1 VAVQRY
7 AAGTIERELLS
18 TEKQHWPTW
27 VVVVSIII
35 LIPVL
40 VWVLAIS
47 LNILAALSIGGI
59 LLIGGVVALFVWGLK
74 SADVD

>member
-1 VAVQRY
+1 MQRY
-7 AAGTIERELLS
+7 AAGTIEREPLT

-40 VWVLAIS
+40 VWVLAVS
-47 LNILAALSIGGI
+47 MNILAALSIGGI
-59 LLIGGVVALFVWGLK
+59 LLIGGVIALFVWGLRK
-74 SADVD
+74 ADVD

>member
-1 VAVQRY
+1 M
-7 AAGTIERELLS
+7 T

-27 VVVVSIII
+27 VVVISIII

-59 LLIGGVVALFVWGLK
+59 LLIAGVVALFVWGLK

>member
-1 VAVQRY
+1 VQRY
-7 AAGTIERELLS
+7 AAGTIEREPLT

-40 VWVLAIS
+40 VWVLAVS
-47 LNILAALSIGGI
+47 MNILAALSIGGI
-59 LLIGGVVALFVWGLK
+59 LLIGGVIALFVWGLRK
-74 SADVD
+74 ADVD

>member
-1 VAVQRY
+1 VA
-7 AAGTIERELLS
+7 L
-18 TEKQHWPTW
+18 
-27 VVVVSIII
+27 II

-47 LNILAALSIGGI
+47 MNILAALSIGGI

-74 SADVD
+74 RADVD